1 MRGYPAQ
8 VFSDPSEAF
17 APGFL
22 AASAG
27 AIYLALVSVPLAIT
41 DARLRRLPN
50 RLVLP
55 GGVVALAGQVVACTA
70 FGGSWWRL
78 LLAMGLAAAVFGIGL
93 WFVST
98 GALGMGDAKLLAVL
112 ALSLGWHSV
121 WAVAVVVFAGF
132 ALSFVHAALM
142 RRNDW
147 RSPHRAKQ
155 RGIPL
160 GTHLMVSYLA
170 SAVAWGLAA

>member
-1 MRGYPAQ
+1 MRGYPTL
-8 VFSDPSEAF
+8 VFAYASEVLS
-17 APGFL
+17 PGFL

-27 AIYLALVSVPLAIT
+27 VIYLALVSVPLAIA

-70 FGGSWWRL
+70 FGGSWWRFL
-78 LLAMGLAAAVFGIGL
+78 LTLGLGVAVFGIGL
-93 WFVST
+93 WLVST

-121 WAVAVVVFAGF
+121 WAVAMVVFAGF
-132 ALSFVHAALM
+132 ALGLVHAAVM
-142 RRNDW
+142 RRADRRTPN
-147 RSPHRAKQ
+147 RAKQ

-160 GTHLMVSYLA
+160 GTHLMVSYLV
-170 SAVAWGLAA
+170 SAVVWGFAT